1 MLAVD
6 VAAEAVS
13 DDVVAAVDFVT
24 VVVAET
30 D

>member
-6 VAAEAVS
+6 VAAEAES

-24 VVVAET
+24 VVVAEA